1 MGAGGPRFESWYP
14 DKTRSINNPT
24 IIDAFSFYPTTH
36 IISLSKDE
44 ELFKKGEGEFPNSE
58 GKYFNEWLLKYFDKD
73 VTM

>member
-1 MGAGGPRFESWYP
+1 M
-14 DKTRSINNPT
+14 

-58 GKYFNEWLLKYFDKD
+58 GKCFNEWLLKYFDKD